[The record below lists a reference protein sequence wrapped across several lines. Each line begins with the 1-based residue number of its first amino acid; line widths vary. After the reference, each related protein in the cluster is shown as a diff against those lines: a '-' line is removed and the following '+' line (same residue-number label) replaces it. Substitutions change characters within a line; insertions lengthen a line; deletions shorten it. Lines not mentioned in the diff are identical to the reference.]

1 MKVGIVVPYSWSYW
15 GGVLEHAYHQAAS
28 LEALGVETRTI
39 VGNDPPGKLTR
50 ILHPRSGRHD
60 QPPPGVI
67 PVGRSVI
74 VPANDSLPNIIL
86 SPGAFPRIKRV
97 LEREHFDLIHVH
109 EPMTPAI
116 AVISLALARC
126 TTVATFHASGSLGW
140 MHIGKPLWGFLLDR
154 LDARI
159 AVSEQARASIARWKP
174 AHYEI
179 VPNGIVIPDHVDDP
193 GKRENK
199 ITFIGRHDP
208 RKGLL
213 TLLRAWPEI
222 RRRTGAT
229 LRVIGADPLSV
240 RLLMARHRLREDGLE
255 LPGFLSEE
263 DLTAELAS
271 SKLLVAPSLGG
282 ESFGMVLTRAF
293 ACATPVVAS
302 NIPGYLAVFDE
313 RTGIGVPPGDA
324 EAVEEA
330 VIALL
335 EDEPRRRRMGEIA
348 REVAAERYDWRG
360 IAKRLVSVYE
370 RAIAGTFDD
379 VEAAGE

>member
-15 GGVLEHAYHQAAS
+15 GGVLEHAQNQAVA
-28 LEALGVETRTI
+28 LRQLGVETRTI
-39 VGNDPPGKLTR
+39 VGSDPPGKLTR

-60 QPPPGVI
+60 TPPEGVI

-86 SPGAFPRIKRV
+86 SPAAYPRMKRV
-97 LEREHFDLIHVH
+97 LERERFDVIHVH

-116 AVISLALARC
+116 AVIALALARC
-126 TTVATFHASGSLGW
+126 TTVATFHASGNLAW
-140 MHIGKPLWGFLLDR
+140 MRGGMPLWGFLLDR

-159 AVSEQARASIARWKP
+159 AVSEQARASINRWAP

-179 VPNGIVIPDHVDDP
+179 VPNGILIPERVDAEE
-193 GKRENK
+193 REAK
-199 ITFIGRHDP
+199 IIFIGRHDP

-240 RLLMARHRLREDGLE
+240 HLVLARHRLSDEGLS

-263 DLTAELAS
+263 ELTAELAS
-271 SKLLVAPSLGG
+271 AKLLVAPSLGG
-282 ESFGMVLTRAF
+282 ESFGMVLTRAY

-302 NIPGYLAVFDE
+302 DIPGYRDVMDE
-313 RTGIGVPPGDA
+313 RAGVAVPPGDA
-324 EAVEEA
+324 EALKRA
-330 VIALL
+330 VIGLL
-335 EDEPRRRRMGEIA
+335 EDEPRRRRMGAAAREIA
-348 REVAAERYDWRG
+348 RERYDWHD
-360 IAKRLVSVYE
+360 IARRLLAIYE
-370 RAIAGTFDD
+370 LAIEGRFDSNP
-379 VEAAGE
+379 AAGS

>member
-15 GGVLEHAYHQAAS
+15 GGVLEHACHQAAA
-28 LEALGVETRTI
+28 LRELGVETRII

-60 QPPPGVI
+60 PLPSDVI
-67 PVGRSVI
+67 AVGRSVI
-74 VPANDSLPNIIL
+74 VPANDSLPNIVL
-86 SPGAFPRIKRV
+86 SPAVYPRLKRV
-97 LEREHFDLIHVH
+97 FERERFDVVHLH

-116 AVISLALARC
+116 CVAALVLAPC
-126 TTVATFHASGSLGW
+126 TTVATFHASGPLGW
-140 MHIGKPLWGFLLDR
+140 MHVGTRIWSFLLDR

-159 AVSEQARASIARWKP
+159 AVSDRARDSIAHWLP
-174 AHYEI
+174 GHYEI
-179 VPNGIVIPDHVDDP
+179 VPNGILIPESAQAAN
-193 GKRENK
+193 RESK
-199 ITFIGRHDP
+199 ILFIGRHDP

-222 RRRTGAT
+222 HRRTGAT

-240 RLLMARHRLREDGLE
+240 RLLMARHRLHEDGLD

-263 DLTAELAS
+263 KLTAELRSA
-271 SKLLVAPSLGG
+271 KLLVAPSLGG

-302 NIPGYLAVFDE
+302 DIPGYREVMDE
-313 RTGIGVPPGDA
+313 RAGVTVPPGDV
-324 EAVEEA
+324 EALEQA
-330 VIALL
+330 VIGLL
-335 EDEPRRRRMGEIA
+335 EDEPRRRNMGEAARLIA
-348 REVAAERYDWRG
+348 RERYDWRD

-370 RAIAGTFDD
+370 RAIDGTFDED
-379 VEAAGE
+379 GALAT

>member
-15 GGVLEHAYHQAAS
+15 GGVLEHAQNQAVA
-28 LEALGVETRTI
+28 LRRLGVETRTI
-39 VGNDPPGKLTR
+39 VGSDPPGKLTR

-60 QPPPGVI
+60 TPPEGVI

-86 SPGAFPRIKRV
+86 SPATYPRMKRV
-97 LEREHFDLIHVH
+97 LERERFDVIHVH

-116 AVISLALARC
+116 AVIALALARC
-126 TTVATFHASGSLGW
+126 TTVATFHASGNLGW
-140 MHIGKPLWGFLLDR
+140 MRGGMPLWGFLLDR

-159 AVSEQARASIARWKP
+159 AVSEQARASINRWAP

-179 VPNGIVIPDHVDDP
+179 VPNGILIPERVDTEE
-193 GKRENK
+193 REAK
-199 ITFIGRHDP
+199 IIFIGRHDP

-240 RLLMARHRLREDGLE
+240 HLLLARHRLGDEGLS

-263 DLTAELAS
+263 ELTAELAS
-271 SKLLVAPSLGG
+271 AKLLVAPSLGG
-282 ESFGMVLTRAF
+282 ESFGMVLTRAY
-293 ACATPVVAS
+293 ACATPAVAS
-302 NIPGYLAVFDE
+302 DIPGYRDVMDE
-313 RTGIGVPPGDA
+313 RAGVAVPPGDA
-324 EAVEEA
+324 EALKQA
-330 VIALL
+330 VIGLL
-335 EDEPRRRRMGEIA
+335 EDEPRRRQMGVAAREIA
-348 REVAAERYDWRG
+348 RERYDWHD
-360 IAKRLVSVYE
+360 IARRLLSIYE
-370 RAIAGTFDD
+370 LAIEGRFDSD
-379 VEAAGE
+379 TAARS